1 MFKNKNYVLEVY
13 KKGGFSRAAE
23 SLYVSQP
30 SLSASIKRI
39 EDKIKAPIF
48 DRSTNPISLT
58 EIGKKYVEYA
68 LEIEGKERDF
78 ERYVLD
84 SDKLLVGTIKVG
96 GSSLFSSFMLPKII
110 SNFKQKH
117 PEINFEVFEDN
128 TKNLMQKLSHGDVD
142 IVIDNVKISSD
153 DITAS
158 NYTEETL
165 LLAVPKHFEVNKK
178 LQSYVLTT
186 DDVKN
191 GKHLDSHKS
200 VNISEF
206 KDLPFILL
214 NPENDTGK
222 RALKIFNK
230 HSVTPN
236 VVFNLDQ
243 QVTAYN
249 LSGTGIGI
257 SFISDTLIKNGS
269 ENSSL
274 CYYKLKDKETL
285 RNIYFYKKT
294 NRYLT
299 HACQEFIRQSLES

>member
-13 KKGGFSRAAE
+13 KKGSFSRAAE

-39 EDKIKAPIF
+39 EDKIKTPIF

-58 EIGKKYVEYA
+58 EVGKEYVKYA
-68 LEIEGKERDF
+68 LEIDGKERDF
-78 ERYVLD
+78 EMYVLD
-84 SDKLLVGTIKVG
+84 SKNLLAGTIRLG
-96 GSSLFSSFMLPKII
+96 GTSLFSSFMLPKII

-117 PEINFEVFEDN
+117 PNINFEVVEDN
-128 TKNLMQKLSHGDVD
+128 TKNLMQKLSHGDID
-142 IVIDNVKISSD
+142 IVIDNAKIASD

-158 NYTEETL
+158 HYTEETI
-165 LLAVPKHFEVNKK
+165 LLAVPKNFEINDK
-178 LQSYVLTT
+178 LVSCVLST

-191 GKHLDSHKS
+191 DKHLEGAKS
-200 VNISEF
+200 VSIVEF

-230 HSVTPN
+230 HGITPN

-243 QVTAYN
+243 QVTAFN

-257 SFISDTLIKNGS
+257 SFISDTLIKNIS
-269 ENSSL
+269 HNSTFN
-274 CYYKLKDKETL
+274 YFKLKDKETL
-285 RNIYFYKKT
+285 RNVYFYKKT
-294 NRYLT
+294 NRYLS
-299 HACQEFIRQSLES
+299 HACQEFIKQSLEN

>member
-13 KKGGFSRAAE
+13 KKGSFSRAAE

-58 EIGKKYVEYA
+58 EIGKEYVRYA
-68 LEIEGKERDF
+68 LEIDSKERDF

-84 SDKLLVGTIKVG
+84 ADRLLTGTIKLG

-117 PEINFEVFEDN
+117 PEINFEVVEDS
-128 TKNLMQKLSHGDVD
+128 TKNLMQKLSHGDID

-153 DITAS
+153 DITAN

-165 LLAVPKHFEVNKK
+165 LLAVPNTFSINPR
-178 LQSYVLTT
+178 LSTYALSG
-186 DDVKN
+186 DDIKN
-191 GKHLDSHKS
+191 GKHLTSAKA
-200 VNISEF
+200 VNITEF

-230 HSVTPN
+230 HGITPN

-243 QVTAYN
+243 QVTAFN

-257 SFISDTLIKNGS
+257 SFISDTLIKNVS
-269 ENSSL
+269 NNPSL
-274 CYYKLKDKETL
+274 CYFKLKDKETL
-285 RNIYFYKKT
+285 RSVYLYKKT
-294 NRYLT
+294 HRYLS
-299 HACQEFIRQSLES
+299 HACQEFVKQSLNN

>member
-13 KKGGFSRAAE
+13 KKGSFSRAAE

-58 EIGKKYVEYA
+58 EIGKEYVRYA
-68 LEIEGKERDF
+68 IEIDSKEKDF
-78 ERYVLD
+78 ERCVLD
-84 SDKLLVGTIKVG
+84 FDNLLAGTIKLG
-96 GSSLFSSFMLPKII
+96 GTSLFSSFMLPKII

-117 PEINFEVFEDN
+117 PDINFEVFEDS
-128 TKNLMQKLSHGDVD
+128 TKNLMQKLSHGDID
-142 IVIDNVKISSD
+142 IVIDNVKITSD

-165 LLAVPKHFEVNKK
+165 LLAVPNTFSVNPN
-178 LQSYVLTT
+178 LTSCALT
-186 DDVKN
+186 SEDIKN
-191 GKHLDSHKS
+191 GKHLTSAKS
-200 VNISEF
+200 VNITEF
-206 KDLPFILL
+206 KDFPFILL

-230 HSVTPN
+230 HGITPN

-243 QVTAYN
+243 QVTAFN
-249 LSGTGIGI
+249 LTGTGLGI
-257 SFISDTLIKNGS
+257 SFISDTLIKNITS
-269 ENSSL
+269 NPSI
-274 CYYKLKDKETL
+274 CYYKLKDKECN
-285 RNIYFYKKT
+285 RSVYFYRKS
-294 NRYLT
+294 NRYLSNVCKT
-299 HACQEFIRQSLES
+299 FISSLIVE